1 MITKEKIITLA
12 EERIEEL
19 GNDNYLVHVT
29 ISSKNNIKVIMDNL
43 HSGVSINDCISVSR
57 NIEHNLDRSVEDFQ
71 LEVTSPGLDQP
82 FVVDQQ
88 YVKNIGRNLQITTHD
103 DHIVK
108 GELVKVNDSAISLVE
123 HKTPKN
129 NKSKK
134 TIVGDTIFIDKSK
147 IKESKLIISI

>member
-1 MITKEKIITLA
+1 
-12 EERIEEL
+12 
-19 GNDNYLVHVT
+19 
-29 ISSKNNIKVIMDNL
+29 MDNL
-43 HSGVSINDCISVSR
+43 HSGVSINDCMSVSR

-82 FVVDQQ
+82 FFVDQQ
-88 YVKNIGRNLQITTHD
+88 YVKNIGRNLQVTTHD

-123 HKTPKN
+123 HKIPKN

-134 TIVGDTIFIDKSK
+134 MIVGDTIFIDKSK

>member
-1 MITKEKIITLA
+1 MITKEKVIALA
-12 EERIEEL
+12 EERIKEL
-19 GNDNYLVHVT
+19 GNDNYLVQVT
-29 ISSKNNIKVIMDNL
+29 ISSKNHIMVILDNI

-57 NIEHNLDRSVEDFQ
+57 NIEHNLDRSIQDFQ

-88 YVKNIGRNLQITTHD
+88 YVKNIGRNLQVTTHD
-103 DHIVK
+103 DHVVM
-108 GELVKVNDSAISLVE
+108 GELVKVNDSSISLVE
-123 HKTPKN
+123 HKMSKN

-134 TIVGDTIFIDKSK
+134 IIIGDTIFIDKSK

>member
-1 MITKEKIITLA
+1 MISKDKVIALA
-12 EERIEEL
+12 QERINEL
-19 GNDNYLVHVT
+19 DNGNYLVDVI
-29 ISSKNNIKVIMDNL
+29 ISPKNAITVKMDNL
-43 HSGVSINDCISVSR
+43 NGGVSIKDCVSVSR

-88 YVKNIGRNLQITTHD
+88 YVKNIGRNLQVTTHD

-134 TIVGDTIFIDKSK
+134 MIVGDTIFIDKSK